1 MKNARAQRAKIIGYA
16 FVERF
21 KTTVEEAITPTNLN
35 WCDWLWFCLLQF
47 QKVVRKFKPG
57 CLAQLSWKYVDD
69 TAVSGIIPKGLSSSA
84 QEYVDSVAD
93 WTVDNR
99 FQLNIDKRKEIRIS

>member
-1 MKNARAQRAKIIGYA
+1 MSLTSWSSARVTEVNLAEYSSCCKHREILVDETASLNA
-16 FVERF
+16 
-21 KTTVEEAITPTNLN
+21 
-35 WCDWLWFCLLQF
+35 
-47 QKVVRKFKPG
+47 
-57 CLAQLSWKYVDD
+57 LSWKYVDD

-84 QEYVDSVAD
+84 QEYVDSVVD

>member
-1 MKNARAQRAKIIGYA
+1 MSLTSFSSARVTEVNLAEYSSCCKHREVLVDETASLNA
-16 FVERF
+16 
-21 KTTVEEAITPTNLN
+21 
-35 WCDWLWFCLLQF
+35 
-47 QKVVRKFKPG
+47 
-57 CLAQLSWKYVDD
+57 LSWKYVDD

-99 FQLNIDKRKEIRIS
+99 FQ